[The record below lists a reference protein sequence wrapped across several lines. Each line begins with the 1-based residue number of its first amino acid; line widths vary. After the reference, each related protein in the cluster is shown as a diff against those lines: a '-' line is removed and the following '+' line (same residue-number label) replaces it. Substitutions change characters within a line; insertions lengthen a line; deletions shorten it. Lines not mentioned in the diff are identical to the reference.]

1 MEKYSLSQQLT
12 AANNPNG
19 QRRRVCHCSEGHT
32 SHHQQVTSSDL
43 PDYFYKKLPVSR
55 GKAFKDLRRRESQR
69 GTEDNRQQ
77 ASINVKSK
85 DATKS
90 KDSDEVEVQAVKRS
104 EPQVGREG
112 RIGVLRRGRQTE
124 IDEEEEERR
133 RVSLRRVAR
142 VANCHHLPRVATKPR
157 SLSATS
163 SSSSSSLQSASRRSQ
178 TQQRASS
185 VTKILQSPSIR
196 SFSSSSHLQYSGSCQ
211 PTSHLNHTSNLKFAL
226 STSNLLQ
233 SPPSSPQLSLSP
245 PPRLSSS
252 TSSVLEFSSS
262 LSSLE
267 GSNQPEE
274 RNRDVSVYLQVPRT
288 ILVSRR
294 RIVEDGKFHFKFNSS
309 PFLLREA
316 WAG

>member
-1 MEKYSLSQQLT
+1 M
-12 AANNPNG
+12 
-19 QRRRVCHCSEGHT
+19 
-32 SHHQQVTSSDL
+32 
-43 PDYFYKKLPVSR
+43 
-55 GKAFKDLRRRESQR
+55 
-69 GTEDNRQQ
+69 
-77 ASINVKSK
+77 
-85 DATKS
+85 
-90 KDSDEVEVQAVKRS
+90 
-104 EPQVGREG
+104 
-112 RIGVLRRGRQTE
+112 RRGRQTE
-124 IDEEEEERR
+124 IDEEEERR

-163 SSSSSSLQSASRRSQ
+163 SSSSSSLLSASRSSRV
-178 TQQRASS
+178 QQRASS
-185 VTKILQSPSIR
+185 VTKLLQSPSIR
-196 SFSSSSHLQYSGSCQ
+196 SFSSNLQSSSSYR
-211 PTSHLNHTSNLKFAL
+211 PTSSLNHTSNLKFAL